1 MVQATA
7 TRESVIGE
15 VLGNS
20 LWLQVHG
27 EAQAKWSEA
36 EGQIAL
42 DMLRKLFEEI
52 EEPDVFVITSFR
64 LVAQNPRRRI
74 QDSAPISHLV
84 PRPVSRWT
92 LDRVGTIH
100 TFQGKEAEAVILVL
114 GAPQDASAG
123 ARCWA
128 GRSPNLLNVAVS
140 RAKRRLYVI
149 GNHEAW
155 KNAGAFRVLSSS
167 IRIQPAFSS
176 TGDRPENLSS

>member
-64 LVAQNPRRRI
+64 LVA
-74 QDSAPISHLV
+74 
-84 PRPVSRWT
+84 
-92 LDRVGTIH
+92 
-100 TFQGKEAEAVILVL
+100 
-114 GAPQDASAG
+114 
-123 ARCWA
+123 
-128 GRSPNLLNVAVS
+128 
-140 RAKRRLYVI
+140 
-149 GNHEAW
+149 
-155 KNAGAFRVLSSS
+155 
-167 IRIQPAFSS
+167 
-176 TGDRPENLSS
+176 